1 MYFALI
7 MPEIRLDYGVTN
19 VVLDIKAENLEQNID
34 SEGKPL
40 EDATIQEKLSGL
52 DLSKP
57 NEIVIMHDSKAV
69 QKVLSTLYM
78 MCEQKS
84 KPFPQL
90 FADKK
95 IINQIKQKL
104 PEGSTISEFSESEIS
119 NANLVFLGEM
129 EFNGLFGFETIATR
143 LIKKFG
149 QEEMLSAFAK
159 RKENLPSPGH
169 VGESMEE
176 AKKFANKFE
185 IQGIEVVA
193 SSKGIVDLA
202 VGHPSKTVPLTQ
214 TLESFGTKDVGEHK
228 TMVISTGKDASND
241 TLSRSLSSLWNC
253 SGSIKQN
260 GLAILLAE
268 CKNGIGS
275 QAIEQFIE
283 GRLGIERLK
292 NPIKYIDGMEDLLFL
307 SEIQKKFQVAL
318 VSILPELYAKRLNMI
333 SLNSTKQA
341 MDYILK
347 TQGARQKVEVISD
360 GARLLLR

>member
-1 MYFALI
+1 
-7 MPEIRLDYGVTN
+7 MPEIWLDYGVTN

-34 SEGKPL
+34 SEAKIL
-40 EDATIQEKLSGL
+40 EDSAIQEKLGAL

-57 NEIVIMHDSKAV
+57 NEIVVMHDSKAV

-84 KPFPQL
+84 KPFPQI
-90 FADKK
+90 FAEKR
-95 IINQIKQKL
+95 IIHQVKQKL
-104 PEGSTISEFSESEIS
+104 PEGSTISEFENSELS

-149 QEEMLSAFAK
+149 KDEMLSAYAK

-169 VGESMEE
+169 LGESMEE
-176 AKKFANKFE
+176 AKKFSNNFE

-202 VGHPSKTVPLTQ
+202 VGHPSSTIPLSK
-214 TLESFGTKDVGEHK
+214 TLEEFGTKDVGEHK

-283 GRLGIERLK
+283 GRLGLERLK
-292 NPIKYIDGMEDLLFL
+292 NPTKYIDGMEDLLFL
-307 SEIQKKFQVAL
+307 TEIQKKFQIAL

-333 SLNSTKQA
+333 SLNSTKHA

>member
-1 MYFALI
+1 
-7 MPEIRLDYGVTN
+7 MPEIWLDYGVTN

-34 SEGKPL
+34 SEGKVL
-40 EDATIQEKLSGL
+40 EDAAIQEKLGTL

-57 NEIVIMHDSKAV
+57 NEIVVLHDSKAV

-84 KPFPQL
+84 KPFPQI
-90 FADKK
+90 FAEKR
-95 IINQIKQKL
+95 IINQVKQKL
-104 PEGSTISEFSESEIS
+104 PEGSMISEFGDSELS

-149 QEEMLSAFAK
+149 KDEMLAAYAK

-169 VGESMEE
+169 VGDSMEE
-176 AKKFANKFE
+176 AKKFTNNFE

-202 VGHPSKTVPLTQ
+202 VGHPSSTVSLSQ
-214 TLESFGTKDVGEHK
+214 TLEGFGTKDVGEHK
-228 TMVISTGKDASND
+228 TMVISTGKNASND
-241 TLSRSLSSLWNC
+241 TLARSLSSLWNC
-253 SGSIKQN
+253 SGSIKQD

-283 GRLGIERLK
+283 GRLGVERLK
-292 NPIKYIDGMEDLLFL
+292 NPTKYIDGMEDLLFL
-307 SEIQKKFQVAL
+307 TEIQKKFQIAL

-333 SLNSTKQA
+333 SLSSTKHA

-347 TQGARQKVEVISD
+347 TQGVRQKVEVISD